1 MRFDDLRRNRT
12 RMQLAVE
19 LAAGD
24 WERMYSESIYMRRAH
39 NESWWCCPVI
49 QYPIDPVGGFSSCLL
64 LDYVGVFL
72 VDNTHDL
79 SLHNIHDP
87 LLHDILDLSTYHFT
101 HQLLVALRSWL
112 LMGRSI

>member
-1 MRFDDLRRNRT
+1 
-12 RMQLAVE
+12 
-19 LAAGD
+19 
-24 WERMYSESIYMRRAH
+24 MRRAH

-79 SLHNIHDP
+79 SLHNTHDP